1 MVGLVHGVRAA
12 IDSGSPSVDARS
24 LRSSSWWLEPSKL
37 ITRFSDLGE
46 NSRACDWYRIVDG
59 FLGVD
64 SEDLPLRQRFRS
76 LYTELLSEPPSRSE
90 ATAWLRCHIQVQ
102 DGLPAHLATFTA
114 PSEVAIIDFLLALF
128 SGRGYVEMDRAADGW
143 RSIALAGR
151 TSPLLTARGAQVLV
165 DAQETWQPLIG
176 NCAVNWVMHMQPEL
190 LFFHAAA
197 VAIGREGVLI
207 AGEKAA
213 GKSTLSMALAA
224 RGHDFFGDETAA
236 VRTETFQLAPFRRAV
251 SVRVGPQAPPV
262 EERLTE
268 RYCFTETFPDGTVRS
283 RARASELF
291 PASGARPQTLRWVFF
306 LRGFEERPRAEPF
319 HPRSQDLRLLMPLA
333 CTFWGRSSR
342 ARIAQFARLL
352 SNVRC
357 YFLHPGLP
365 EDTAKLVERIVRSE

>member
-12 IDSGSPSVDARS
+12 IDSGFRSVDARP

-37 ITRFSDLGE
+37 LTRFSNVGE
-46 NSRACDWYRIVDG
+46 TSRACDWYRIVDG

-64 SEDLPLRQRFRS
+64 SEDLRLRQRFRT
-76 LYTELLSEPPSRSE
+76 LYAELLSGPPSRLE
-90 ATAWLRCHIQVQ
+90 ATPWLRCHIQVQ
-102 DGLPAHLATFTA
+102 DGLPAHRVTFTA

-128 SGRGYVEMDRAADGW
+128 SGRGYVEVDCAAPGW
-143 RSIALAGR
+143 RSLGFRDR
-151 TSPLLTARGAQVLV
+151 TSPLLTARGPRVLV
-165 DAQETWQPLIG
+165 DARETWQPLIG

-190 LFFHAAA
+190 LFLHAAA

-224 RGHDFFGDETAA
+224 RGHDFFGDEIAA

-251 SVRVGPQAPPV
+251 SVREGPQAPPV
-262 EERLTE
+262 KERLTE
-268 RYCFTETFPDGTVRS
+268 KCCFTETFPDGTVRS

-291 PASGARPQTLRWVFF
+291 PASAARPQPLRWVFF
-306 LRGFEERPRAEPF
+306 LRGFEQRPRAEAF

-333 CTFWGRSSR
+333 CTFWGRSFG
-342 ARIAQFARLL
+342 ARIAQVARLL
-352 SNVRC
+352 CNVNC
-357 YFLHPGLP
+357 YFLYPGLP
-365 EDTAKLVERIVRSE
+365 EDTAELLERIVRSK